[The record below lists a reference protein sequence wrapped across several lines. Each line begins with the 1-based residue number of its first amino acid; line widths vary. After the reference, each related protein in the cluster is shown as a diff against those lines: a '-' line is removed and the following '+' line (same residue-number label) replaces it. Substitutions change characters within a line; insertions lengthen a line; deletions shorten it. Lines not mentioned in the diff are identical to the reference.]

1 MMAKKKSTKG
11 ASTEKLRKEAMAEIG
26 ARIDAEEPAAEPTPA
41 KTKKDPAAKKPVREK
56 KPKAEKPKRIGALSA
71 AVRVLTESGKPL
83 RSGELIDLMA
93 ERGYWSSPNGRT
105 PAATLYAAMIRE
117 IKNKGKEAR
126 FRQVGPGQFA
136 LAK

>member
-1 MMAKKKSTKG
+1 MATKKKSTKG
-11 ASTEKLRKEAMAEIG
+11 GSTEKLRKEALAEI
-26 ARIDAEEPAAEPTPA
+26 AERIEVEEPAAEPTAA
-41 KTKKDPAAKKPVREK
+41 KTKKAPATKQPVREK
-56 KPKAEKPKRIGALSA
+56 TPKAEKPKRVGALSA

-136 LAK
+136 LAN